1 MRYEVV
7 VQPVAEAEL
16 EAAYRYIWKDSPER
30 AMRWRAR
37 LLVKA
42 ESLSRWPE
50 RCPLAPE
57 NDAFPEVIRHLLFGS
72 YRLLFTIL
80 EAKCEVHVVHIR
92 HGKQRYLGETG
103 DDE

>member
-16 EAAYRYIWKDSPER
+16 EEAYRHIWKDSPER
-30 AMRWRAR
+30 AMRWRTR
-37 LLVKA
+37 LLAKA
-42 ESLSRWPE
+42 ESLSRLPE

-57 NDAFPEVIRHLLFGS
+57 NDAFTDEIRQLLFGS

-80 EAKCEVHVVHIR
+80 QTKREVHVVHIR
-92 HGKQRYLGETG
+92 HGKRRRLGE
-103 DDE
+103 EAEHE

>member
-16 EAAYRYIWKDSPER
+16 EEAYRYIWKDSPER
-30 AMRWRAR
+30 AMRWRTR

-57 NDAFPEVIRHLLFGS
+57 NDAFPEEVRHLVFGS

-80 EAKCEVHVVHIR
+80 ETKREVHVVHIR
-92 HGKQRYLGETG
+92 HGKQRRLGETG
-103 DDE
+103 GDE